1 VGSENPGRERITVSP
16 VGYVVLK
23 MLRGGALASA
33 MFAVLVVAIELWKAG
48 GDTTALN
55 PGLIILMAAICAG
68 ALWLARAIGR
78 ELAGNGS

>member
-1 VGSENPGRERITVSP
+1 MSP

-33 MFAVLVVAIELWKAG
+33 VFAVLVIAIELWKHG
-48 GDTTALN
+48 GDATALK
-55 PGLIILMAAICAG
+55 PGFLILMALILAG

-78 ELAGNGS
+78 ELRQHGS